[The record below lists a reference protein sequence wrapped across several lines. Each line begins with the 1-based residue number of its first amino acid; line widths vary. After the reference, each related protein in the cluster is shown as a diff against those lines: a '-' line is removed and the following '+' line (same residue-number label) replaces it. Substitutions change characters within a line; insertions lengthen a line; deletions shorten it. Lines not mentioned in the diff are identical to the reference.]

1 MAGLMGQ
8 TRAPALRVVEFGG
21 EKGRGVV
28 PSESISKG
36 DFVCESIIN
45 HSSVRCNLKAMRPL
59 YVKGKWRV
67 AIGDIA
73 VGQELTYDYGVL
85 DEEQRARCH
94 HQQRPRGDGG
104 G

>member
-21 EKGRGVV
+21 EKVV

-36 DFVCESIIN
+36 DFVCES
-45 HSSVRCNLKAMRPL
+45 RCNLKATRPL

-67 AIGDIA
+67 AIRDIA